1 MNDENNKNN
10 LNIND
15 EAPLTG
21 EEKLSVQSKVT
32 EDSVD
37 KNESTFEDLKE
48 NGNEGE
54 KESLKSEVQTPA
66 APSVPAFK
74 NGNENQKKKMAAV
87 VIAACVIG
95 VIVTVV
101 GIVSI
106 VNLITM
112 KPDAGKVDL
121 STTSP
126 VSQDSSYNAYVSESV
141 TQSDESE
148 TLSDTDIVSVY
159 VPGTT
164 KKTQSSTAR
173 NDGESTTAVQQT
185 IEGLPPLE
193 KTGDNILSDR
203 PDNEFIV
210 LVSEKYNVDPERL
223 VAIYAVPDNGTNFV
237 LEFSGKRDSSGE
249 IIKSPD
255 TLKKIHQIDKERNV
269 TTATGSIS
277 GNVGVSYAEGKLVF
291 YLVTNVV
298 MPQYPDYFTGVQD
311 NK

>member
-1 MNDENNKNN
+1 MNDENNKNI
-10 LNIND
+10 LNTND
-15 EAPLTG
+15 EAPLANEDEVSEQPEKAGTAEKG
-21 EEKLSVQSKVT
+21 EG
-32 EDSVD
+32 
-37 KNESTFEDLKE
+37 TFESLKE
-48 NGNEGE
+48 NEGANE
-54 KESLKSEVQTPA
+54 SVKSVGQTYA
-66 APSVPAFK
+66 APPAVSAVK
-74 NGNENQKKKMAAV
+74 NKNDKQKKKMAAI
-87 VIAACVIG
+87 VIIACVIG

-112 KPDAGKVDL
+112 KPDPGKVDA

-126 VSQDSSYNAYVSESV
+126 VSQDGSYNAYVPESV
-141 TQSDESE
+141 THGDESE
-148 TLSDTDIVSVY
+148 VMSNTDTASVY
-159 VPGTT
+159 VPDTT
-164 KKTQSSTAR
+164 KKMQNTTAR
-173 NDGESTTAVQQT
+173 NNSESTTDVQQT

-210 LVSEKYNVDPERL
+210 LVSEKYNVDPEKL

-237 LEFSGKRDSSGE
+237 LEFSGERDASGE

-269 TTATGSIS
+269 TTATGSIT

-298 MPQYPDYFTGVQD
+298 MPQYPDYFTGVQA
-311 NK
+311 NR